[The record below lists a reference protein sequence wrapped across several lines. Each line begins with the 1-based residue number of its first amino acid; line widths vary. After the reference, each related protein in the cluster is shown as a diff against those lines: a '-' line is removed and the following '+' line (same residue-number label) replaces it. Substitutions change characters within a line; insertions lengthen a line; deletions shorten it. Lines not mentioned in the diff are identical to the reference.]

1 VDDLNLPF
9 VSILGNKRKGMNSMS
24 FIFDKMRKFYT
35 NNEQIV
41 QLNTKQAS
49 SYASNPNKPELTNK
63 VTT

>member
-41 QLNTKQAS
+41 QLNT
-49 SYASNPNKPELTNK
+49 NKLVAMLQIQTNQSRQTK
-63 VTT
+63 